1 MKNVRRSQ
9 QRPFWNSIRV
19 LIVAVAFIV
28 FIGLA
33 CNTPDSESAN
43 KTQIALNVQAT
54 QLAQSKTQTAE
65 AGIAPAGDTEA
76 DSGEP
81 DQQATQ
87 NAQATQ
93 VAQAATQLAIDVQST
108 VNAQQLT
115 QAAAAT
121 NTPTATPTPT
131 PTETPETPAQ
141 PADNQT
147 SPQTQAT
154 FNEADFE
161 TWMRSASILLFE
173 DMTGDFSVTRY
184 IQQALDAMGL
194 RQYVD
199 VRDALGDYKNQLLSG
214 GPGGK
219 GWDLIISGKELRTA
233 VQGEFYVYLNDAL
246 NAGSSVIIEE
256 WDIDD
261 IAAGKISAILARC
274 GVEFHRDWQEIN
286 LDRHL
291 LFPVDGTHAIHH
303 NPNEGISLTNPSGF
317 WLGGDLG
324 DWLKLRP
331 GSSAIALWG
340 ARVNVKDSYLT
351 AVVCLDGQLIIQTYS
366 SHSYGQDRIIL
377 MWQNY
382 IYNALKARY
391 LSLATQ

>member
-1 MKNVRRSQ
+1 MKDILRSQ
-9 QRPFWNSIRV
+9 HHPVWNSFRV
-19 LIVAVAFIV
+19 LTFAVGFILL
-28 FIGLA
+28 IGLA
-33 CNTPDSESAN
+33 CNTPTSESAN

-65 AGIAPAGDTEA
+65 AGMAQAGNTDSG
-76 DSGEP
+76 SGEP
-81 DQQATQ
+81 DHQATQ

-93 VAQAATQLAIDVQST
+93 VAQTATQIAIDVQST

-121 NTPTATPTPT
+121 NTPTNTATPTQT
-131 PTETPETPAQ
+131 TEAAAQ
-141 PADNQT
+141 PADNQ
-147 SPQTQAT
+147 SAPQPQAT

-161 TWMRSASILLFE
+161 TWMKSASILLFE

-184 IQQALDAMGL
+184 IQQALEAMGIK
-194 RQYVD
+194 QYVD
-199 VRDALGDYKNQLLSG
+199 VRDALGNYKNQLLSG

-256 WDIDD
+256 WDIDA
-261 IAAGKISAILARC
+261 IASGKISTILSRC
-274 GVEFHRDWQEIN
+274 GVGFHRDWQEIN

-291 LFPVDGTHAIHH
+291 LYPVDGTHAIHH
-303 NPNEGISLTNPSGF
+303 FPNEGISLTNPTGY

-324 DWLKLRP
+324 DWLRINP
-331 GSSAIALWG
+331 GSGAIALWG
-340 ARVNVKDSYLT
+340 ARVNVRDSYLT
-351 AVVCLDGQLIIQTYS
+351 AVACLDGQLIIQTYS
-366 SHSYGQDRIIL
+366 SHSYGQDRIVR

-382 IYNALKARY
+382 IYNTLKARY
-391 LSLATQ
+391 LSLGAQ